1 MSLGRPSAIFCPISM
16 TATQS
21 EMPMTTCMSCSM
33 SSSVNPLRDQGLQQ
47 DHQVLAFPVVESRG
61 GLVQNQKVG
70 SGREC
75 AGDLQVALLAIRQVL
90 GQFVAVFP
98 QTYLVKAVSSRRD
111 DVAFLTDFADRM
123 HNGGPCPGPRMTMGA
138 GHDVLDTG
146 QRREKPDVLEG
157 AGDAIADNGV
167 GLEARD
173 IASQE
178 VDLPRC
184 RLVDARDHVEQ
195 RRLASAVGPDER
207 GDLAGPH
214 VQVEVVHCGQPT
226 ELQGSA
232 VRLK

>member
-47 DHQVLAFPVVESRG
+47 DHQVLAFPVVESRR

-75 AGDLQVALLAIRQVL
+75 AGDFQVALLAVRKVL

-98 QTYLVKAVSSRRD
+98 QTYLIEAISSRRD
-111 DVAFLTDFADRM
+111 DVAFLTHFGDRM
-123 HNGGPCPGPRMTMGA
+123 HDGGPCPGPRMTMGA

-146 QRREKPDVLEG
+146 QRWEQPNVLEG
-157 AGDAIADNGV
+157 AGDAVADNGV
-167 GLEARD
+167 GLETCD

-178 VDLPRC
+178 VDLSR
-184 RLVDARDHVEQ
+184 RGFVDARDHVEQ
-195 RRLASAVGPDER
+195 RCLASAVR
-207 GDLAGPH
+207 
-214 VQVEVVHCGQPT
+214 
-226 ELQGSA
+226 
-232 VRLK
+232 